1 MESLLGIVHK
11 ISVPLP
17 WKRFSKSPHPFGN
30 WSPSPKKLQS
40 LVSREYGYFLEKIKL
55 KHLIQAIKDECINLK
70 RMLASPVIIIKNG
83 KGRSRSL
90 KWGVNF
96 CNNVREIKYYFNIWG
111 IRKKKERRGS
121 EKGGWKFTHFTSP
134 GSAPE
139 WVYQIRIQHWIII
152 FV

>member
-1 MESLLGIVHK
+1 M
-11 ISVPLP
+11 
-17 WKRFSKSPHPFGN
+17 
-30 WSPSPKKLQS
+30 
-40 LVSREYGYFLEKIKL
+40 SREYGYFLEKIKL

-134 GSAPE
+134 GSTPE
-139 WVYQIRIQHWIII
+139 WVLSDQSSTLNHYICVMEERHIENASAALTCISLFLNMNKQYYSTILFSI
-152 FV
+152 FRSLS